1 MSPAATLDRH
11 PHARAVVGPVLE
23 GHAEPSHAYLFY
35 GPPGAGKAQ
44 AALELAAALL
54 AEGASDP
61 ESVRDRV
68 GREAHPD
75 LTWVRP
81 SGAHGIRIDD
91 VEEPVVTAASR
102 TPFEARRRVFVIE
115 GAELLGDEAANRML
129 KTLEEPA
136 SFAHLVLLT
145 SRPESVMAT
154 IRSRCLAVRFDTPAD
169 AEIAEA
175 LVARSVLPETAQACA
190 RLSLGDS
197 GRALA
202 LATGEGPAMRQAAE
216 EFARATLEAQFAD
229 APWDALLE
237 PASARGRRAEQEA
250 AGAAAEEAELLPE
263 KERRRAEREAEKAVK
278 RVARR
283 ERTAAL
289 DESLRLA
296 GLWFRDLACVAEGAG
311 SLAYATDRL
320 EALETGAA
328 GRDPAG
334 LREAVALVDEARAS
348 LRLNPD
354 EGLQLQALAYRL
366 SRVLA

>member
-1 MSPAATLDRH
+1 MSTAATLERH

-23 GHAEPSHAYLFY
+23 GRAEPSHAYLFY

-44 AALELAAALL
+44 AARELAATLL
-54 AEGASDP
+54 SEGAGDP
-61 ESVRDRV
+61 QGVHDRV

-91 VEEPVVTAASR
+91 VEEPVVSAASR

-115 GAELLGDEAANRML
+115 GADLLGDEAANRML

-136 SFAHLVLLT
+136 SFAHLILLT
-145 SRPESVMAT
+145 NRPEGVLAT

-169 AEIAEA
+169 EEIAEA
-175 LVARSVLPETAQACA
+175 LVARSVVPGTAQACA

-202 LATGEGPAMRQAAE
+202 LATGEGPAMREAAE
-216 EFARATLEAQFAD
+216 AFARAALDGEFAA
-229 APWDALLE
+229 APWGALLE
-237 PASARGRRAEQEA
+237 PAAARGRRAEQEA
-250 AGAAAEEAELLPE
+250 TEAAAEEAQMLPE
-263 KERRRAEREAEKAVK
+263 RERRRAEREAEKAVK

-296 GLWFRDLACVAEGAG
+296 GLWFRDLACVAEGAAP
-311 SLAYATDRL
+311 LAYATDRSA
-320 EALETGAA
+320 ALSEDAE
-328 GRDPAG
+328 GRDPG
-334 LREAVALVDEARAS
+334 KLREAVSLVDEARAS
-348 LRLNPD
+348 LKLNPD

-366 SRVLA
+366 ARALA

>member
-1 MSPAATLDRH
+1 VSTAATLERH

-23 GHAEPSHAYLFY
+23 GRAEPSHAYLFY

-44 AALELAAALL
+44 AARELAATLL
-54 AEGASDP
+54 SEGAGDP
-61 ESVRDRV
+61 QGVHDRV

-91 VEEPVVTAASR
+91 VEEPVVSAASR

-115 GAELLGDEAANRML
+115 GADLLGDEAANRML

-136 SFAHLVLLT
+136 SFAHLILLT
-145 SRPESVMAT
+145 SRPEGVMAT

-169 AEIAEA
+169 EEIAEA
-175 LVARSVLPETAQACA
+175 LVARSVVPETAQACA

-202 LATGEGPAMRQAAE
+202 LATGEGPAMREAAE
-216 EFARATLEAQFAD
+216 AFARAALDGEFAA

-237 PASARGRRAEQEA
+237 PAAARGRRAEQEA
-250 AGAAAEEAELLPE
+250 TEAAAEEAQMLPE
-263 KERRRAEREAEKAVK
+263 RERRRAEREAEKAVK

-296 GLWFRDLACVAEGAG
+296 GLWFRDLACVAEGAAP
-311 SLAYATDRL
+311 LAYATDRSA
-320 EALETGAA
+320 ALSEDAE
-328 GRDPAG
+328 GRDPG
-334 LREAVALVDEARAS
+334 RLREAVSLVDEARAS
-348 LRLNPD
+348 LKLNPD

-366 SRVLA
+366 ARALA

>member
-1 MSPAATLDRH
+1 MSDAATLERH

-23 GHAEPSHAYLFY
+23 GRSEPSHAYLFH
-35 GPPGAGKAQ
+35 GPPGSGKAQ
-44 AALELAAALL
+44 AARELAATLL
-54 AEGASDP
+54 AEGAADP
-61 ESVRDRV
+61 QAVRERV

-91 VEEPVVTAASR
+91 IEEPVVSAASR

-115 GAELLGDEAANRML
+115 GADLLGDEAANRML

-154 IRSRCLAVRFDTPAD
+154 IRSRCLAVRFDTPAEEEV
-169 AEIAEA
+169 AAA

-190 RLSLGDS
+190 RLSFGDS
-197 GRALA
+197 QRAMA
-202 LATGEGPAMRQAAE
+202 LATGEGPAMREAAE
-216 EFARATLEAQFAD
+216 GFARAALEGQFAS

-237 PASARGRRAEQEA
+237 PAAARGRRAAQEA
-250 AGAAAEEAELLPE
+250 EQAAAEEAQMLPE
-263 KERRRAEREAEKAVK
+263 KERKRAEREAEKAVK

-289 DESLRLA
+289 DEAMRLA
-296 GLWFRDLACVAEGAG
+296 GLWFRDLACVAEDAAP
-311 SLAYATDRL
+311 LADATDRL
-320 EALETGAA
+320 DALGADAA
-328 GRDPAG
+328 GRDPAK
-334 LREAVALVDEARAS
+334 LREAVTLVDEARSS
-348 LRLNPD
+348 LSLNPD
-354 EGLQLQALAYRL
+354 EALQLQALAYRL
-366 SRVLA
+366 ARALA